1 MPRLKVLFADDQIPD
16 ENISDT
22 DIKTELKKKHPDWD
36 EGFINAFPIMRRA
49 VETLRLA
56 DYDVTLARTHKEA
69 LDLVKDLHFDIA
81 IIDLGWYADES
92 IPYAQRAYYGWKISE
107 SIEEADKKLKS
118 KPTLQ
123 IIHSNRFET
132 EPSIGIQAADEG
144 KLPLF
149 KIYGEAG
156 HQALKA
162 SVKFIEQHLT
172 SPSVQEQFCQD
183 DTEKLRRI
191 NIQFWMEPLNQ
202 QKQWFNLTFVFVAL
216 SISLLIA
223 GAIGAIFW
231 NLQVGI
237 LTSISSIMTGA
248 ISSLLY
254 AQLQRAQK
262 KVEESREKIEQQ
274 YKENL
279 ERFYASSP
287 TNTSPSPNTR

>member
-1 MPRLKVLFADDQIPD
+1 MPRLKILFADDQIPD
-16 ENISDT
+16 ENISDI
-22 DIKTELKKKHPDWD
+22 DFKIMLKEKHPDWNR
-36 EGFINAFPIMRRA
+36 EFINSFRIMRRA

-56 DYDVTLARTHKEA
+56 DYDVTIARTHKDA
-69 LDLVKDLHFDIA
+69 LDLVKNLHFDIA
-81 IIDLGWYADES
+81 IVDLGWHADES

-107 SIEEADKKLKS
+107 AIEEADKKLKS

-123 IIHSNRFET
+123 IIHSAKFKKDS
-132 EPSIGIQAADEG
+132 SISIQAADEG

-149 KIYGEAG
+149 KNYSEAG
-156 HQALKA
+156 NQALKA

-183 DTEKLRRI
+183 NTEKLRVI
-191 NIQFWMEPLNQ
+191 THQFLTEPLNQ
-202 QKQWFNLTFVFVAL
+202 QKKWFNLTFVFVAL

-231 NLQVGI
+231 NLQVGT

-254 AQLQRAQK
+254 VQLQRAQK
-262 KVEESREKIEQQ
+262 NVEESRKKIEQQ
-274 YKENL
+274 YKESL
-279 ERFYASSP
+279 ERFYAGSP
-287 TNTSPSPNTR
+287 DKDSTIA